1 MEGCTWGG
9 GVSYIVLE
17 EHRNALICGKVSY
30 EVLVIVCGKR
40 NIILICMELSQIN
53 RHWRIRE
60 LKKSAHILILHRII
74 IRLNIDE

>member
-1 MEGCTWGG
+1 MGG
-9 GVSYIVLE
+9 ISHIVLE
-17 EHRNALICGKVSY
+17 EHRNALICGKFSY

-60 LKKSAHILILHRII
+60 LKKSVHILILHCII